1 MTSGVLL
8 FAYNNSHIDYA
19 KHAIFCAKNV
29 KNFLNLPVSVVTDS
43 KNYIQRQYAQ
53 HTDVFDSIIE
63 DKTSTEQIKKF
74 YNGKQYK
81 KLTWNNHSRPNAYD
95 LTPYEKTL
103 VMDTDYIVS
112 NNSLLNCFDNDRI
125 KITKD
130 FIDLCSERDDKTLLR
145 VSDYSI
151 PMLWAT
157 VFYFSKASKSSKILF
172 DLIKHIQENWNFYR
186 LQYQIVGKNYR
197 NDFAFSIALHIM
209 SNPQV
214 DLPGTHY
221 YTTDRDKLYNG
232 NGNSFQFF
240 LENQT
245 ACGIHNQ
252 NIHMMNKFDLNEHI
266 DKVMQ

>member
-1 MTSGVLL
+1 MPTRNFQAGEILAIKMHEYKRCPHDIEEYISWCDSASLKRGDLEGLTSL
-8 FAYNNSHIDYA
+8 
-19 KHAIFCAKNV
+19 
-29 KNFLNLPVSVVTDS
+29 
-43 KNYIQRQYAQ
+43 Q
-53 HTDVFDSIIE
+53 HWP
-63 DKTSTEQIKKF
+63 QI
-74 YNGKQYK
+74 
-81 KLTWNNHSRPNAYD
+81 
-95 LTPYEKTL
+95 
-103 VMDTDYIVS
+103 
-112 NNSLLNCFDNDRI
+112 
-125 KITKD
+125 
-130 FIDLCSERDDKTLLR
+130 

-151 PMLWAT
+151 PILWAT

-221 YTTDRDKLYNG
+221 YTTDRDKLYKG
-232 NGNSFQFF
+232 NENSFQFF

-245 ACGIHNQ
+245 ACGINNQ